1 MSPFPLPVTQLPT
14 LGQFISNGARTDGT
28 QNQITKETA
37 LECVCALRKAGWQP
51 PPRLVAME
59 VAAEAAVAAGVTH
72 PGLNLGDGSG
82 GVKRNAPN
90 QSTLGNGSSL
100 YGQQVMGDAAAAQA
114 ALAALAPMMAAAAAA
129 EQASVFANAEAVAA
143 RASSQHGDEH
153 DYANHRTKKTK
164 TTHAHGDHA
173 SGKKVRIVFPK
184 SQDCLTIQY

>member
-1 MSPFPLPVTQLPT
+1 M
-14 LGQFISNGARTDGT
+14 
-28 QNQITKETA
+28 
-37 LECVCALRKAGWQP
+37 
-51 PPRLVAME
+51 
-59 VAAEAAVAAGVTH
+59 
-72 PGLNLGDGSG
+72 NLGDGSG

-129 EQASVFANAEAVAA
+129 EQASVVANAEAVAA

-173 SGKKVRIVFPK
+173 SGKKVRIVFTK
-184 SQDCLTIQY
+184 SQDCLTIED